1 MDILTQWLGWLPNL
15 APGLLISLQLTGL
28 ALLFGFPLGLLLAV
42 MAAAKF
48 APLQWISFLV
58 VEIGRGLPA
67 LVLLYLLYFSLPDAG
82 ITLTS
87 LTTAIIA
94 LSWNTGAY
102 ASEYFRAG
110 LAAVPLGQKEAALT
124 SGLRG
129 WTGFRIVIL
138 PQALRIFH
146 PAPGRPR
153 RPRIPGQRTRLRDRR
168 ARTDVQGL
176 RDRLHHLRIPQ
187 RLPAHCSDLR
197 IHHPRLPRPRPGVR
211 TAPRPPPP
219 TQLNPPRLYSSRA
232 TRPGHPAQ
240 KEKP

>member
-1 MDILTQWLGWLPNL
+1 MDMITQWLGWLPNL
-15 APGLLISLQLTGL
+15 APGLSVSLQLTGL
-28 ALLFGFPLGLLLAV
+28 ALLIGFPFGLLLAV
-42 MAAAKF
+42 MAESKV
-48 APLQWISFLV
+48 APFQWISFLF
-58 VEIGRGLPA
+58 VEVGRGLPA

-138 PQALRIFH
+138 PQALRISTPPLAGLAVLVFQGSALAFVIAV
-146 PAPGRPR
+146 PELMSKAFEIGSITFEYLSVYTLTAVIYGTLTLVFLGAVKILELRLGRHL
-153 RPRIPGQRTRLRDRR
+153 LR
-168 ARTDVQGL
+168 
-176 RDRLHHLRIPQ
+176 
-187 RLPAHCSDLR
+187 
-197 IHHPRLPRPRPGVR
+197 
-211 TAPRPPPP
+211 
-219 TQLNPPRLYSSRA
+219 N
-232 TRPGHPAQ
+232 
-240 KEKP
+240 

>member
-1 MDILTQWLGWLPNL
+1 MDMLNQWLGWLPDL
-15 APGLLISLQLTGL
+15 APGLLVSLQLTGL
-28 ALLFGFPLGLLLAV
+28 ALLFGFPLGLLFAL
-42 MAAAKF
+42 MSAAKSV
-48 APLQWISFLV
+48 PLQWISFLF

-124 SGLRG
+124 SGLGG

-138 PQALRIFH
+138 PQALRISTPPLAGLAVLVFQGSALAFVIAV
-146 PAPGRPR
+146 PELMSKGFEIASITFEYLSVYLLTAVIYGSITLVFLGLVQVLERRLGRHL
-153 RPRIPGQRTRLRDRR
+153 QR
-168 ARTDVQGL
+168 
-176 RDRLHHLRIPQ
+176 
-187 RLPAHCSDLR
+187 
-197 IHHPRLPRPRPGVR
+197 
-211 TAPRPPPP
+211 
-219 TQLNPPRLYSSRA
+219 N
-232 TRPGHPAQ
+232 
-240 KEKP
+240 

>member
-1 MDILTQWLGWLPNL
+1 MDLLTQWLNWLPNL
-15 APGLLISLQLTGL
+15 APGLAVSLQLTGL
-28 ALLFGFPLGLLLAV
+28 ALLFGFPFGLLLAV
-42 MAAAKF
+42 MAEAKF
-48 APLQWISFLV
+48 APFQWISFLF

-129 WTGFRIVIL
+129 WTGFRIIIL
-138 PQALRIFH
+138 PQALRISTPPLAGLAVLVFQGSALAFVIAV
-146 PAPGRPR
+146 PELMSKAFEIGS
-153 RPRIPGQRTRLRDRR
+153 ITFQYLSVYTLTAVIYGTLTLIFLSLVKLLETRLN
-168 ARTDVQGL
+168 
-176 RDRLHHLRIPQ
+176 HHLQ
-187 RLPAHCSDLR
+187 R
-197 IHHPRLPRPRPGVR
+197 
-211 TAPRPPPP
+211 
-219 TQLNPPRLYSSRA
+219 N
-232 TRPGHPAQ
+232 
-240 KEKP
+240 